1 MPIWKIVT
9 TRWKRITLILVVV
22 SAGFLSFRAAED
34 YYFEVSKNLD
44 IFTTLFRDVNTYYVD
59 SVQPGDLMK
68 KGIDA
73 MLRTLD
79 PYTVFIPESDVEDY
93 RMTHISAEYGGIGAL
108 VHERDG
114 AIEVS
119 EVYEGFP
126 AQKAGIQVGDHILSV
141 NGMST
146 TGRKVDD
153 VTEVMKGQKGTSV
166 RLSLQREGVA
176 QPFEK
181 VIVRDEIKFKNVPY
195 FGKISD
201 KVGYIRLTQFLEN
214 SAAEVR
220 EALVTLQQD
229 SGLQAV
235 VLDLRGNGGG
245 LLKEAVD
252 IVNLFVD
259 KGQKIVSQKGKV
271 REMNIDYT
279 ANKTAVDTVIRV
291 AVLVDRGSASA
302 SEIVTGA
309 IQELDRGVVIGQR
322 SFGKGLVQQTYPLSY
337 NSLLKV
343 TIAKYYTP
351 SGRCIQALDYS
362 HRSAE
367 GVVNKVA
374 DTLINEFRTRNGRSV
389 FDGSG
394 VYPDVYTDPTYY
406 SPLAVALISNF
417 VFFDYAN
424 KYFREHASIAPAK
437 EFRLTDS
444 EYEDFVR
451 FVQTRKYD
459 YTDKSERKLEELAK
473 ALEHDKHLD
482 AVQGAYDQLKR
493 QLADYKKND
502 LNNHRTEIKEILE
515 EEIAARY
522 YYQRGRTEAD
532 FKYDQEMKKAIEV
545 LMNPVQVASILR
557 GDGPYK
563 VIGKPGSEAYAK
575 AVQERQENEE
585 GDN

>member
-1 MPIWKIVT
+1 
-9 TRWKRITLILVVV
+9 
-22 SAGFLSFRAAED
+22 
-34 YYFEVSKNLD
+34 
-44 IFTTLFRDVNTYYVD
+44 
-59 SVQPGDLMK
+59 
-68 KGIDA
+68 
-73 MLRTLD
+73 
-79 PYTVFIPESDVEDY
+79 
-93 RMTHISAEYGGIGAL
+93 
-108 VHERDG
+108 
-114 AIEVS
+114 
-119 EVYEGFP
+119 
-126 AQKAGIQVGDHILSV
+126 
-141 NGMST
+141 
-146 TGRKVDD
+146 
-153 VTEVMKGQKGTSV
+153 
-166 RLSLQREGVA
+166 
-176 QPFEK
+176 
-181 VIVRDEIKFKNVPY
+181 
-195 FGKISD
+195 
-201 KVGYIRLTQFLEN
+201 
-214 SAAEVR
+214 
-220 EALVTLQQD
+220 
-229 SGLQAV
+229 
-235 VLDLRGNGGG
+235 
-245 LLKEAVD
+245 
-252 IVNLFVD
+252 
-259 KGQKIVSQKGKV
+259 
-271 REMNIDYT
+271 
-279 ANKTAVDTVIRV
+279 
-291 AVLVDRGSASA
+291 
-302 SEIVTGA
+302 
-309 IQELDRGVVIGQR
+309 
-322 SFGKGLVQQTYPLSY
+322 LVQQTYPLSY

-406 SPLAVALISNF
+406 SPLAVALINNF

>member
-1 MPIWKIVT
+1 
-9 TRWKRITLILVVV
+9 
-22 SAGFLSFRAAED
+22 
-34 YYFEVSKNLD
+34 
-44 IFTTLFRDVNTYYVD
+44 
-59 SVQPGDLMK
+59 
-68 KGIDA
+68 
-73 MLRTLD
+73 
-79 PYTVFIPESDVEDY
+79 
-93 RMTHISAEYGGIGAL
+93 
-108 VHERDG
+108 
-114 AIEVS
+114 
-119 EVYEGFP
+119 

-166 RLSLQREGVA
+166 RLSLQREGVS

-220 EALVTLQQD
+220 EALVTLKQD

-271 REMNIDYT
+271 REMNIEYT

-406 SPLAVALISNF
+406 SPLAVALINNF